1 MAARASLVV
10 TAFFL
15 AMSGTGVRAQDAK
28 VLEIENIV
36 QTVSSGSSEW
46 KSARVNQ
53 ELSIRDRIRTR
64 QRSRASVRLTSLYT
78 MRMEQLTTI
87 EISPPLLDDTDPKLE
102 LTGGAVF
109 IFSRELTGEI
119 DIKTPAANGAL
130 RGTQLFV
137 SVEPDGRT
145 FFQTLEG
152 SVEVSNSMGRVT
164 IGAGEAA
171 EAVPGQAPRRTAV
184 VEAKNILQ
192 WSWSSHPNWP
202 TGNVSLVGFV

>member
-87 EISPPLLDDTDPKLE
+87 EISPPLLDDTDPKL
-102 LTGGAVF
+102 
-109 IFSRELTGEI
+109 
-119 DIKTPAANGAL
+119 
-130 RGTQLFV
+130 
-137 SVEPDGRT
+137 GR
-145 FFQTLEG
+145 
-152 SVEVSNSMGRVT
+152 
-164 IGAGEAA
+164 
-171 EAVPGQAPRRTAV
+171 
-184 VEAKNILQ
+184 
-192 WSWSSHPNWP
+192 
-202 TGNVSLVGFV
+202 